1 MACSLK
7 FRIQEVDGIVQSC
20 SENKGADQLRGLPR
34 ADGLRLCFRI
44 CIKAGF
50 LMTLFINKDLDK
62 DFRMSDTKLQNE
74 PLDKKKLTIY
84 KAVNNQGGGEQR
96 HTQ

>member
-1 MACSLK
+1 MGLFNHVAK
-7 FRIQEVDGIVQSC
+7 TKAQISC
-20 SENKGADQLRGLPR
+20 AVYR

-74 PLDKKKLTIY
+74 PLDKKKTYDL
-84 KAVNNQGGGEQR
+84 QSCQQPR
-96 HTQ
+96 RW